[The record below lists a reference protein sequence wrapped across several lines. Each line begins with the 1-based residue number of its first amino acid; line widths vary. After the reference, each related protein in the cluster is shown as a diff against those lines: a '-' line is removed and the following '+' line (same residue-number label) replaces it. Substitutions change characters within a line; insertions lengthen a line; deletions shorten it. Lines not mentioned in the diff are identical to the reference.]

1 MNRVIIFRFGIDKP
15 ITADVSAVTVLTNG
29 DLGNA
34 MGLPFP
40 GGVISLVETEFS
52 PSEIAEVYRV
62 TAIQLNDT
70 LPVMVFPADHTC
82 GIYLSEAA
90 EIIQTAIDRFIE
102 GGLDAIRNK
111 EDIDVPEPEQEV
123 SHSVVDETCE
133 MSLDELL
140 DRLNEVGSFEAL
152 TTVQQERL
160 KKLTQ

>member
-15 ITADVSAVTVLTNG
+15 ISGDLAAVTVLTNG

-62 TAIQLNDT
+62 TAIELNDT

-82 GIYLSEAA
+82 GVYLSDEAA
-90 EIIQTAIDRFIE
+90 IIQTAIDRFIE

-111 EDIDVPEPEQEV
+111 EDVEEPAQEV
-123 SHSVVDETCE
+123 SHSVVTETCE
-133 MSLDELL
+133 LSLDELL
-140 DRLNEVGSFEAL
+140 DCLNEVGSFEAL

>member
-1 MNRVIIFRFGIDKP
+1 MNRVIIFRFGIDTP
-15 ITADVSAVTVLTNG
+15 INADVAAVTVLTNG

-62 TAIQLNDT
+62 TAAELNDV
-70 LPVMVFPADHTC
+70 LPVMVFKADHNC
-82 GIYLSEAA
+82 GVYLSDAA
-90 EIIQTAIDRFIE
+90 AIIQTAVDRFIE
-102 GGLDAIRNK
+102 GGLDALRNQ
-111 EDIDVPEPEQEV
+111 DRSEPEQEQ
-123 SHSVVDETCE
+123 SHSVVNETCE

-160 KKLTQ
+160 KKLTE

>member
-15 ITADVSAVTVLTNG
+15 ISADLAAVTVLTNG

-62 TAIQLNDT
+62 TAIELNDT
-70 LPVMVFPADHTC
+70 LPVMVFKADHTC

-90 EIIQTAIDRFIE
+90 EIIQTAIDRFIK
-102 GGLDAIRNK
+102 GGLDEIRDK
-111 EDIDVPEPEQEV
+111 ADAEEPVQQEV

>member
-15 ITADVSAVTVLTNG
+15 ISGDLAAVTVLTNG

-34 MGLPFP
+34 VGLPFP

-62 TAIQLNDT
+62 TSIQLNDT
-70 LPVMVFPADHTC
+70 LPVMVFTADHTC
-82 GIYLSEAA
+82 GVYLSDAA
-90 EIIQTAIDRFIE
+90 ATIQEAIDKFIK
-102 GGLDAIRNK
+102 GGLDEIRDK
-111 EDIDVPEPEQEV
+111 ADVEEPEQEV
-123 SHSVVDETCE
+123 SHSVVAETCE
-133 MSLDELL
+133 LSLDELL
-140 DRLNEVGSFEAL
+140 DCLNEVGSFEAL